1 MSSTTVLPVNVVHE
15 AIDERQFVRAKIPAR
30 ISLQGHGLNGVE
42 CEILDISLG
51 GIGLSYEQPLKLG
64 SLFHGSIKL
73 KLNQVDL
80 NIDTKLKIV
89 SQRGHEVGA
98 EFVELDRQKRD
109 ILRYIISAY
118 MSGDIADING
128 LFNVM
133 QRENYIKER
142 KTKQANARTPTERLK
157 AALGSMLFLGAGLA
171 ALSLILYKS
180 YLLFF
185 QMPAAQAVVSANA
198 YVLSMP
204 ENGNLKY
211 LIGPEQTSVS
221 TGQPLA
227 SVSTQL
233 ASSLTSPTDIAALAS
248 LSEQDAAALLG
259 RVTVETVIAS
269 PCDCSLYFPRPR
281 MDGFAYKQEQL
292 VHLLPQDQPLNV
304 KASVPFDRM
313 DKIERVRAVEMRVL
327 GSDTLY
333 SGEIVASRVDD
344 QRQMVELTIKPDQEL
359 PRSAYQLPTA
369 VDFKLGLPLRWTF

>member
-1 MSSTTVLPVNVVHE
+1 MSSTTVLPTNVVHE

-30 ISLQGHGLNGVE
+30 LVLQGGGVKDME
-42 CEILDISLG
+42 CEIQDISLG
-51 GIGLSYEQPLKLG
+51 GIGLLLDQPLKIG
-64 SLFHGSIKL
+64 SLFNGSIKL
-73 KLNQVDL
+73 KLHTVDL

-89 SQRGHEVGA
+89 SQRGREVGA

-142 KTKQANARTPTERLK
+142 KTKQANARTAGERLK
-157 AALGSMLFLGAGLA
+157 AALGSLLFFCAGAA
-171 ALSLILYKS
+171 ALALIVYKS

-198 YVLSMP
+198 YIISMP
-204 ENGNLKY
+204 ENGNLRY
-211 LIGPEQTSVS
+211 LIDPGQTSVS
-221 TGQPLA
+221 VGQPLA

-233 ASSLTSPTDIAALAS
+233 ASSLTSPADIAAMAN
-248 LSEQDAAALLG
+248 LSDQDAAALLG

-269 PCDCSLYFPRPR
+269 PCDCSLYFPAPR
-281 MDGFAYKQEQL
+281 LDGFAYKQQEL
-292 VHLLPQDQPLNV
+292 VHLLPKDQPLNI

-313 DKIERVRAVEMRVL
+313 DKLERVRAVEMRVL
-327 GSDTLY
+327 GSDETL
-333 SGEIVASRVDD
+333 SGEIVSSRVDD
-344 QRQMVELTIKPDQEL
+344 QRQMVELTIKPDRQL
-359 PRSAYQLPTA
+359 PLSDYQLPAA
-369 VDFKLGLPLRWTF
+369 VEFKLGLPLRWTF

>member
-80 NIDTKLKIV
+80 NIDTTLKIV

-142 KTKQANARTPTERLK
+142 KTKQANARTPMERLQ

-171 ALSLILYKS
+171 ALSLIVYKS

-198 YVLSMP
+198 YVVSMP

-281 MDGFAYKQEQL
+281 MDGFAYKHEQL

-304 KASVPFDRM
+304 KASVQFDRM

-327 GSDTLY
+327 GSDAIY

-344 QRQMVELTIKPDQEL
+344 LRQMVELTIKPDHEL

>member
-51 GIGLSYEQPLKLG
+51 GIGLSFEQPLKLG
-64 SLFHGSIKL
+64 SLFQGSIKL

-142 KTKQANARTPTERLK
+142 KTKQANSRTPTERLK

-171 ALSLILYKS
+171 ALSLIVYKS

-185 QMPAAQAVVSANA
+185 QMPAAQAVVGANA
-198 YVLSMP
+198 YVVSMP
-204 ENGNLKY
+204 
-211 LIGPEQTSVS
+211 
-221 TGQPLA
+221 
-227 SVSTQL
+227 
-233 ASSLTSPTDIAALAS
+233 
-248 LSEQDAAALLG
+248 
-259 RVTVETVIAS
+259 
-269 PCDCSLYFPRPR
+269 
-281 MDGFAYKQEQL
+281 
-292 VHLLPQDQPLNV
+292 
-304 KASVPFDRM
+304 
-313 DKIERVRAVEMRVL
+313 
-327 GSDTLY
+327 
-333 SGEIVASRVDD
+333 
-344 QRQMVELTIKPDQEL
+344 
-359 PRSAYQLPTA
+359 
-369 VDFKLGLPLRWTF
+369 

>member
-51 GIGLSYEQPLKLG
+51 GIGLYYEQPLKLG

-80 NIDTKLKIV
+80 NIDTTLKIV

-142 KTKQANARTPTERLK
+142 KTKQANARTPMERLQ

-171 ALSLILYKS
+171 ALSLIVYNS

-198 YVLSMP
+198 YVVSMP

-211 LIGPEQTSVS
+211 LIGPEHTSVS

-269 PCDCSLYFPRPR
+269 PCDCSLYFPRQR

-327 GSDTLY
+327 GSDAIY

-344 QRQMVELTIKPDQEL
+344 LRQMVELTIKPDQEL

>member
-1 MSSTTVLPVNVVHE
+1 MSSTTVLPANVVHE
-15 AIDERQFVRAKIPAR
+15 AIDERQFIRAKIPAR
-30 ISLQGHGLNGVE
+30 LTLQGNGVKDLE
-42 CEILDISLG
+42 CEIQDISLG
-51 GIGLSYEQPLKLG
+51 GIGLLLDQPLKIG
-64 SLFHGSIKL
+64 SLFNGSIKL
-73 KLNQVDL
+73 KLHTVDL

-89 SQRGHEVGA
+89 SQRGSEVGA

-142 KTKQANARTPTERLK
+142 KTKQANARTPGERLK
-157 AALGSMLFLGAGLA
+157 AALGSLLFFCAGAG
-171 ALSLILYKS
+171 ALTLIVYKS

-198 YVLSMP
+198 YVISMP
-204 ENGNLKY
+204 ENGNLRY
-211 LIGPEQTSVS
+211 LINAEQTSVN

-233 ASSLTSPTDIAALAS
+233 ASSLTSPADIAAVANLN
-248 LSEQDAAALLG
+248 EQDAAALLG

-269 PCDCSLYFPRPR
+269 PCDCSLYFPAPR
-281 MDGFAYKQEQL
+281 LDGFAYKQQEL
-292 VHLLPQDQPLNV
+292 VHLLPQGQPLNI

-313 DKIERVRAVEMRVL
+313 DKLERVRAVEMRVL
-327 GSDTLY
+327 GSDETL
-333 SGEIVASRVDD
+333 SGEIVSSRVDA
-344 QRQMVELTIKPDQEL
+344 QRQMVELTIKPDRQL
-359 PRSAYQLPTA
+359 PLSDYQLPAA
-369 VDFKLGLPLRWTF
+369 VEFKLGLPLRWAF

>member
-1 MSSTTVLPVNVVHE
+1 MSSTTVLPTNVVHE

-30 ISLQGHGLNGVE
+30 LVLQGGGVKDME
-42 CEILDISLG
+42 CEIQDISLG
-51 GIGLSYEQPLKLG
+51 GIGLLLDQPLKIG
-64 SLFHGSIKL
+64 SLFNGSIKL
-73 KLNQVDL
+73 KLHTVDL

-89 SQRGHEVGA
+89 SQRGREVGA

-142 KTKQANARTPTERLK
+142 KTKQANARTPGERLK
-157 AALGSMLFLGAGLA
+157 AALGSLLFFCAGAA
-171 ALSLILYKS
+171 ALALIVYKS

-198 YVLSMP
+198 YVISMP
-204 ENGNLKY
+204 ENGNLRY
-211 LIGPEQTSVS
+211 LIDPGQTSVS
-221 TGQPLA
+221 VGQPLA

-233 ASSLTSPTDIAALAS
+233 ASSLTSPADIAAMAN
-248 LSEQDAAALLG
+248 LSDQDAAALLG

-269 PCDCSLYFPRPR
+269 PCDCSLYFPAPR
-281 MDGFAYKQEQL
+281 LDGFAYKQQEL
-292 VHLLPQDQPLNV
+292 VHLLPKDQPLNI

-313 DKIERVRAVEMRVL
+313 DKLERVRAVEMRVL
-327 GSDTLY
+327 GNDETF
-333 SGEIVASRVDD
+333 SGEIISSRVDD
-344 QRQMVELTIKPDQEL
+344 QRQMVELTIKPDRQL
-359 PRSAYQLPTA
+359 PLSDYQLPAA
-369 VDFKLGLPLRWTF
+369 VEFKLGLPLRWTF

>member
-1 MSSTTVLPVNVVHE
+1 MSSTTVLPTNVVHE

-30 ISLQGHGLNGVE
+30 LVLQGGGAKDME
-42 CEILDISLG
+42 CEIQDISLG
-51 GIGLSYEQPLKLG
+51 GIGLLLDQPLKIG
-64 SLFHGSIKL
+64 SLFNGSIKL
-73 KLNQVDL
+73 KLHTVDL

-89 SQRGHEVGA
+89 SQRGREVGA

-142 KTKQANARTPTERLK
+142 KTKQANARTAGERLK
-157 AALGSMLFLGAGLA
+157 AALGSLLFFCAGAA
-171 ALSLILYKS
+171 ALALIVYKS

-198 YVLSMP
+198 YIISMP
-204 ENGNLKY
+204 ENGNLRY
-211 LIGPEQTSVS
+211 LIDPGQTSVS
-221 TGQPLA
+221 VGQPLA

-233 ASSLTSPTDIAALAS
+233 ASSLTSPADIAAMAN
-248 LSEQDAAALLG
+248 LSDQDAAALLG

-269 PCDCSLYFPRPR
+269 PCDCSLYFPAPR
-281 MDGFAYKQEQL
+281 LDGFAYKQQEL
-292 VHLLPQDQPLNV
+292 VHLLPKDQPLNI

-313 DKIERVRAVEMRVL
+313 DKLERVRAVEMRVL
-327 GSDTLY
+327 GSDETL
-333 SGEIVASRVDD
+333 SGEIVSSRVDD
-344 QRQMVELTIKPDQEL
+344 QRQMVELTIKPDRQL
-359 PRSAYQLPTA
+359 PLSDYQLPAA
-369 VDFKLGLPLRWTF
+369 VEFKLGLPLRWTF